1 MSFIPAHFQGL
12 SPVGKEGVCDHGKRL
27 AGAGV
32 SSATQIWACGD
43 VGDPARVK
51 DEGEK
56 EGQAVKTVS
65 LGLVGQK
72 PKPPLVQDAFVSYKE
87 GSCPQMRKAPGFR
100 SESAA
105 EVG

>member
-1 MSFIPAHFQGL
+1 M
-12 SPVGKEGVCDHGKRL
+12 
-27 AGAGV
+27 

-87 GSCPQMRKAPGFR
+87 GSCPPR
-100 SESAA
+100 SEVLPQLWLVEERRGEEKRGTPNVMSA
-105 EVG
+105 